1 MEVEEMN
8 LSHVKLIQEI
18 ENISFESPWSYRSIK
33 NEIDNSF
40 SINLICKINKNIV
53 GYLMGWM
60 IKNEFQLN
68 NICIKHEFR
77 KNKYGYFLLN
87 TLLDKL
93 KRDNCRSVFLE
104 VDEKNYNAIK
114 LYTKAGFVILY
125 VRKKYYNNGS
135 DALVMKKNII

>member
-93 KRDNCRSVFLE
+93 KRDNCRSVF
-104 VDEKNYNAIK
+104 
-114 LYTKAGFVILY
+114 
-125 VRKKYYNNGS
+125 
-135 DALVMKKNII
+135 